1 MEALHD
7 LVKMGKVRYIGA
19 SSMHTWEFQKA
30 NHVAAI
36 HGWTQ
41 FVSMQNLYNLLYREE
56 EREMIPYCIDQGV
69 AQIPWSPLAMGVLCG
84 KNRDTKRSEQ
94 SIPMMQ
100 FYMGGGERYT
110 KTNDEIVNHVVT
122 LAEKKQVKPAQV
134 SVPFVVFARLDEIL
148 WTIHRSLL
156 LGYCQSLMSQH
167 PLLVLQRNNVCKKP
181 LML

>member
-1 MEALHD
+1 MKGICIAKLYEWHLLRKQHTPIEETMEALHD

-30 NHVAAI
+30 NHVAAM

-84 KNRDTKRSEQ
+84 KKRDTKRSEQ
-94 SIPMMQ
+94 SIAMMQ
-100 FYMGGGERYT
+100 FYMGGGERYAM
-110 KTNDEIVNHVVT
+110 TNDEIVDHVVT
-122 LAEKKQVKPAQV
+122 LAEKKGLKPAQV
-134 SVPFVVFARLDEIL
+134 IVILFTVPIDE
-148 WTIHRSLL
+148 
-156 LGYCQSLMSQH
+156 CE
-167 PLLVLQRNNVCKKP
+167 
-181 LML
+181 